1 MNYLLSDLYPT
12 TIIQGPPGATGP
24 SGGPIGATG
33 FQGATGIFDGSTVY
47 GNITASN
54 ITLTDNL
61 TINGTTY
68 QNIPQME
75 LAVYEWNSNF
85 NTLYSNVDN
94 NIKWN
99 SEVINTDEFT
109 YEIFNSGLI
118 NSRIYIKQSGI
129 YEFDFKLNLSDL
141 NAYTDSTNVYIKL
154 MRSETN
160 DGSFSIITLLANDKF
175 FEKGT
180 DGIII
185 GSCILNINNPGFY
198 SVSILPINRDLY
210 PSTVFYSS
218 PRLTIKKIRR

>member
-1 MNYLLSDLYPT
+1 
-12 TIIQGPPGATGP
+12 
-24 SGGPIGATG
+24 
-33 FQGATGIFDGSTVY
+33 
-47 GNITASN
+47 
-54 ITLTDNL
+54 
-61 TINGTTY
+61 
-68 QNIPQME
+68 
-75 LAVYEWNSNF
+75 
-85 NTLYSNVDN
+85 
-94 NIKWN
+94 
-99 SEVINTDEFT
+99 
-109 YEIFNSGLI
+109 
-118 NSRIYIKQSGI
+118 
-129 YEFDFKLNLSDL
+129 
-141 NAYTDSTNVYIKL
+141 